1 MKRPLLESLLTG
13 AELKS
18 VELRS
23 ALASGLEAPLSSRA
37 MRLAETLAR
46 GFGPA
51 TVALLHYGS
60 HATSSD
66 ARPESAHDFLAIVD
80 DYGSAYRSLAATH
93 GTHYSAFRA
102 STLNRFLAPNVI
114 AVADAL
120 ATPPLLAKVAVFSL
134 ADFQRASSLDALDH
148 FVLGRLFQPVGLA
161 WVRDAASRSIVERCV
176 LQARAASFWW
186 ARPYLPNRFDVDT
199 YCRVVLSTSFGAE
212 IRPEHM
218 DRVAAL
224 LDAQRTTILPMY
236 AALLA
241 WLAREGGVLEQA
253 KTEAG
258 RVVYADRRPPGG
270 WGRFRSSLYFRRSK
284 LRATLRWVKYIALYE
299 NWLDYVLQKV
309 ARRSGVAIDLSPRER
324 RWPLIFLW
332 PKAIRFLRS
341 RPQRQD

>member
-1 MKRPLLESLLTG
+1 MKRSLLEKLVSGTD
-13 AELKS
+13 LKS
-18 VELRS
+18 GELQS
-23 ALASGLEAPLSSRA
+23 ALTSGLDAPVGAGARS
-37 MRLAETLAR
+37 LAETLAR

-80 DYGSAYRSLAATH
+80 GYGSAYRSLASTL
-93 GTHYSAFRA
+93 GTHYSAIRA

-114 AVADAL
+114 AVADRST
-120 ATPPLLAKVAVFSL
+120 TPPLLAKVAVFSL
-134 ADFQRASSLDALDH
+134 ADFQRASSLQALDH
-148 FVLGRLFQPVGLA
+148 FVLGRLFQPVGLV
-161 WVRDAASRSIVERCV
+161 WTRDSASRSVVERCV

-186 ARPYLPNRFDVDT
+186 ARPYLPNQFDVET

-218 DRVAAL
+218 DRVTAL
-224 LDAQRTTILPMY
+224 LAAQRTAILPMY

-241 WLAREGGVLEQA
+241 WLAREGGVLVQA
-253 KTEAG
+253 KMEAG